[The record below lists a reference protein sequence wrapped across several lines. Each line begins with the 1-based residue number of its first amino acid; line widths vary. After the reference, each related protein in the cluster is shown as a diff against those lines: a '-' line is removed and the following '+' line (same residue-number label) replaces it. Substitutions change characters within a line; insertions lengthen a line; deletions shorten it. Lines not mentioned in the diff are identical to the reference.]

1 MPQPNIYTRIIGCIA
16 FFLSPSIAQENVVQ
30 VSAIE
35 SIRRQAFE
43 GSRVMHYS
51 WYLTDV
57 HGPRLTGSRGSATGL
72 GSCNKGE
79 DFRDTDISTDANC
92 G

>member
-1 MPQPNIYTRIIGCIA
+1 MPQPNMYTRIIGCIA

-30 VSAIE
+30 VSSIE

-43 GSRVMHYS
+43 QSRVMHYA

-57 HGPRLTGSRGSATGL
+57 HGPRLRAHP
-72 GSCNKGE
+72 
-79 DFRDTDISTDANC
+79 DFRRQRHGLSLNC
-92 G
+92 KGWDLR